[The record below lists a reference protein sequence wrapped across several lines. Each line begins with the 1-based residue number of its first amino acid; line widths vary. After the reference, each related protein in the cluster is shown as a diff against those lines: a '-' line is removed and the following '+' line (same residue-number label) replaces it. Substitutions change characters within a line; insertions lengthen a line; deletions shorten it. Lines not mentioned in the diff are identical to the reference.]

1 MKVILVDDEQ
11 LALNYMEHQLRQVSQ
26 VEILGKFADPFEAKR
41 FVLEKGAELDVVFLD
56 IHLPEIDGIELAEQ
70 LLQDKPRLNVVFV
83 TAYDEYAIKAFE
95 LNALDYVMKPVPK
108 ERLEITLRR
117 IEERLDERMKQEAPR
132 SEEGKKQRLNIRLFR
147 QFRIESS
154 NRESLQVRWRTTKA
168 QELFLYLLQ
177 HRGQLVRKSVLV
189 DLLWPEYEPGRA
201 YSQLYTAVYHI
212 RKTLEPYGGIMHINS
227 ATDGYVLQLANA
239 DLDVEAWDRFVN
251 SGTPLNERTVADFEE
266 ALDLYQGDYLQD
278 DEYWWAESERYRL
291 KSSWL
296 RVASQWA
303 AWHAANG
310 NPERAIEVYQLI
322 CDRNPLAEEAHFA
335 LMKLYASLDKRALVL
350 HQYRRLEEVLAE
362 EFNELPSPSVLQW
375 YHDWSLTQK
384 SLPPSRS

>member
-1 MKVILVDDEQ
+1 MKVILVDDEH
-11 LALNYMEHQLRQVSQ
+11 LALSYMEHQLRKVSQ
-26 VEILGKFADPFEAKR
+26 VEILGKFADPFEVKR
-41 FVLEKGAELDVVFLD
+41 FVLEKDVDVDVVFLD

-95 LNALDYVMKPVPK
+95 LNALDYVMKPVPQ

-117 IEERLDERMKQEAPR
+117 IQERLDERTKQEDLR
-132 SEEGKKQRLNIRLFR
+132 SEEGKRLNIRLFR

-154 NRESLQVRWRTTKA
+154 NREPLQVRWRTTKA

-189 DLLWPEYEPGRA
+189 DLLWPEYEPARA

-212 RKTLEPYGGIMHINS
+212 RNTLEPYSGIMHINS

-239 DLDVEAWDRFVN
+239 ELDVEAWDRFVQ
-251 SGTPLNERTVADFEE
+251 SGTPLDEGTVADFEE

-296 RVASQWA
+296 RIASQLA
-303 AWHAANG
+303 EWHAAHG
-310 NPERAIEVYQLI
+310 NPERAIEGYQLI

-335 LMKLYASLDKRALVL
+335 LMKLYASQDKRALVL
-350 HQYRRLEEVLAE
+350 RQYRRLEEVLAE
-362 EFNELPSPSVLQW
+362 EFNEPPSPSILQW
-375 YHDWSLTQK
+375 YRDWSLTQK
-384 SLPPSRS
+384 SLPQSSS

>member
-1 MKVILVDDEQ
+1 MDV
-11 LALNYMEHQLRQVSQ
+11 
-26 VEILGKFADPFEAKR
+26 
-41 FVLEKGAELDVVFLD
+41 DVVFLD

-117 IEERLDERMKQEAPR
+117 IQERLDERTKQEDLR
-132 SEEGKKQRLNIRLFR
+132 SEEGKRLNIRLFR

-154 NRESLQVRWRTTKA
+154 NREPLQVRWRTTKA

-189 DLLWPEYEPGRA
+189 DLLWPEYEPARA

-212 RKTLEPYGGIMHINS
+212 RKTLEPYSGIMHINS

-239 DLDVEAWDRFVN
+239 ELDVEAWDRFVQ
-251 SGTPLNERTVADFEE
+251 SGTPLDEGTVADFEE

-296 RVASQWA
+296 RIASQLA
-303 AWHAANG
+303 EWHAAHG
-310 NPERAIEVYQLI
+310 NPEGAIEGYQLI

-335 LMKLYASLDKRALVL
+335 LMKLYASQDKRALVL
-350 HQYRRLEEVLAE
+350 RQYRRLEEVLAE
-362 EFNELPSPSVLQW
+362 EFNEPPSPSILQW
-375 YHDWSLTQK
+375 YRDWSLTQK
-384 SLPPSRS
+384 SLPQSSS

>member
-1 MKVILVDDEQ
+1 MKVILVDDEH
-11 LALNYMEHQLRQVSQ
+11 LALSYMEHQLRKVSQ
-26 VEILGKFADPFEAKR
+26 VEILGKFADPFEVKR
-41 FVLEKGAELDVVFLD
+41 FVLEKDVDVDVVFLD

-117 IEERLDERMKQEAPR
+117 IQERLDERTKQEDLR
-132 SEEGKKQRLNIRLFR
+132 SEEGKRLNIRLFR

-154 NRESLQVRWRTTKA
+154 NREPLQVRWRTTKA

-189 DLLWPEYEPGRA
+189 DLLWPEYEPARA

-212 RKTLEPYGGIMHINS
+212 RKTLEPYSGIMHINS

-239 DLDVEAWDRFVN
+239 ELDVEAWDRFVQ
-251 SGTPLNERTVADFEE
+251 SGTPLDEGTVADFEE

-296 RVASQWA
+296 RIASQLA
-303 AWHAANG
+303 EWHAAHG
-310 NPERAIEVYQLI
+310 NPERAIEGYQLI

-335 LMKLYASLDKRALVL
+335 LMKLYASQDKRALVL
-350 HQYRRLEEVLAE
+350 RQYRRLEEVLAE
-362 EFNELPSPSVLQW
+362 EFNEPPSPSILQW
-375 YHDWSLTQK
+375 YRDWSLTQK
-384 SLPPSRS
+384 SLPQSSS

>member
-1 MKVILVDDEQ
+1 MKVILVDDEH
-11 LALNYMEHQLRQVSQ
+11 LALSYMEHQLRKVSQ
-26 VEILGKFADPFEAKR
+26 VEILGKFADPFEVKR
-41 FVLEKGAELDVVFLD
+41 FVLEKDVDVDVDVVFLD

-117 IEERLDERMKQEAPR
+117 IQERLDERTKQEDLR
-132 SEEGKKQRLNIRLFR
+132 SEEGKRLNIRLFR

-154 NRESLQVRWRTTKA
+154 NREPLQVRWRTTKA

-189 DLLWPEYEPGRA
+189 DLLWPEYEPARA

-212 RKTLEPYGGIMHINS
+212 RKTLEPYSGIMHINS

-239 DLDVEAWDRFVN
+239 ELDVEAWDRFVQ
-251 SGTPLNERTVADFEE
+251 SGTPLDEGTVADFEE

-296 RVASQWA
+296 RIASQLA
-303 AWHAANG
+303 EWHAAHG
-310 NPERAIEVYQLI
+310 NPERAIEGYQLI

-335 LMKLYASLDKRALVL
+335 LMKLYASQDKRALVL
-350 HQYRRLEEVLAE
+350 RQYRRLEEVLAE
-362 EFNELPSPSVLQW
+362 EFNEPPSPSILQW
-375 YHDWSLTQK
+375 YRDWSLTQK
-384 SLPPSRS
+384 SLPQSSS

>member
-1 MKVILVDDEQ
+1 MKVILVDDEH
-11 LALNYMEHQLRQVSQ
+11 LALNYMEHQLRKVSQ
-26 VEILGKFADPFEAKR
+26 IEMLGKFTDPLEAKR
-41 FVLEKGAELDVVFLD
+41 FVLEKEVDVDVIFLD
-56 IHLPEIDGIELAEQ
+56 IHLPEISGIELAEQ

-117 IEERLDERMKQEAPR
+117 IQERLDEQAKQEED
-132 SEEGKKQRLNIRLFR
+132 SYSDEDNRLYIRLFR
-147 QFRIESS
+147 QFRIEAP
-154 NRESLQVRWRTTKA
+154 NCEPLQVRWRTTKA

-212 RKTLEPYGGIMHINS
+212 RKTLEPYGGVMHINS

-239 DLDVEAWDRFVN
+239 DLDVEEWDRFVT
-251 SGTPLNERTVADFEE
+251 SGTPLDERTVADFEE

-278 DEYWWAESERYRL
+278 YEYWWAESERYRL

-296 RVASQWA
+296 RVVSQIA
-303 AWHAANG
+303 EWHAAHG
-310 NPERAIEVYQLI
+310 NSERAIEGYQLI
-322 CDRNPLAEEAHFA
+322 CDRNPLAEDAHFA

-362 EFNELPSPSVLQW
+362 EFNEPPSPSILQW
-375 YHDWSLTQK
+375 YREWSLTQK
-384 SLPPSRS
+384 SLPHSNF